1 MRTGFSAPSGAADI
15 EQILIWTYH
24 NQLAHILI
32 GRGVGLYEAER
43 RIDDIEW
50 RRISG
55 DGVAACLRDALLG
68 VEIDRSQYQGVVVI
82 AQDAIVVHTVLMV
95 LGPPVC
101 DLIIENARM
110 GTRPDWR
117 PGARFH
123 YEPRWKT
130 VPRWTETGLPRPK
143 SFVIERKYYKNS
155 NRVRTSWCPITAVDD
170 PDIIGQARNRH
181 TAWHAGLLALA
192 EYFDLGGDLPYR
204 EVGLG
209 ATECPWNGLA

>member
-1 MRTGFSAPSGAADI
+1 MRAGLHASSGAADI

-24 NQLAHILI
+24 DQLAHILI

-68 VEIDRSQYQGVVVI
+68 VEIDRSPYQGVVAI
-82 AQDAIVVHTVLMV
+82 AQDAVVVHMV
-95 LGPPVC
+95 VMSLLPSVR
-101 DLIIENARM
+101 DMIIENGRM

-117 PGARFH
+117 PGARFR
-123 YEPRWKT
+123 YEPKWKT
-130 VPRWTETGLPRPK
+130 VPRWTEEGLPRPK

-155 NRVRTSWCPITAVDD
+155 NQVRTSWCPIRAIDD
-170 PDIIGQARNRH
+170 PDIIDQARNRYS
-181 TAWHAGLLALA
+181 AWHAGLLALA
-192 EYFDLGGDLPYR
+192 EFFDQGGDLPYHT
-204 EVGLG
+204 VGLG
-209 ATECPWNGLA
+209 ATECPWNGPA